1 MRHQPLLPKT
11 TQNHRV
17 TPVTPD
23 SESPIG
29 ERYIIVSAR
38 GVTSVTLGHEDVVA
52 NNRHGNTGGIDASN
66 NNIEDNQN
74 LSSYTVIHPSRVA

>member
-29 ERYIIVSAR
+29 GRYIIVSAR
-38 GVTSVTLGHEDVVA
+38 GVTGVTLGFGEADTSRIA
-52 NNRHGNTGGIDASN
+52 DNRT
-66 NNIEDNQN
+66 
-74 LSSYTVIHPSRVA
+74 LSSISVIYHGQAV